1 MKYVYMVDYIWE
13 EHLEDA
19 LSVDQCECY
28 TQEEVLE
35 QLDFLKDKEVN
46 IINVKLVED
55 ENRDHEEEISY
66 TFGQEIIQLLGYKP
80 IYMITR
86 NKGERL

>member
-1 MKYVYMVDYIWE
+1 MKYVYMIDYIWE

-28 TQEEVLE
+28 TQDEVLQ
-35 QLDFLKDKEVN
+35 QLGFLKDKDVKV
-46 IINVKLVED
+46 INVKLVEND
-55 ENRDHEEEISY
+55 SREVEEDISY
-66 TFGQEIIQLLGYKP
+66 TFGQEVVSLLGYKP
-80 IYMITR
+80 EYMLTR